1 MTLEDQI
8 DEVSREI
15 RAALWQ
21 VPADMDRAKLLISK
35 RMGLRICLGTVQ
47 VKLKAPIVR
56 VVDSEREAA

>member
-8 DEVSREI
+8 DETSREI
-15 RAALWQ
+15 RDALWQ
-21 VPADMDRAKLLISK
+21 APADMDRAKLLISK
-35 RMGLRICLGTVQ
+35 RMGLRIASGEVQ

>member
-8 DEVSREI
+8 DETSREI
-15 RAALWQ
+15 RDALWQ

-35 RMGLRICLGTVQ
+35 RMGLRICLGEVQ